1 MATKKQQHHTIWG
14 NIDIKYEDWVDGYKE
29 EMADRGEE
37 VPEEPD
43 ESEVLEWARE
53 LNDHYLDDERD
64 NLNRYAG
71 DILVI
76 GNIGTWRG
84 RVNGFKIMR
93 KKKLSDILYSN
104 CDYCEW
110 YSDGKNIRATMI
122 HHDGTDYLKYR
133 LIKPGVNVDHLEDRL
148 EDGKGMT
155 DNMIS
160 KYTKSLHPYVAK
172 IYGW

>member
-1 MATKKQQHHTIWG
+1 MAKECKKHVIWG

-29 EMADRGEE
+29 EMADRGED

-43 ESEVLEWARE
+43 EYEVLEWARE
-53 LNDHYLDDERD
+53 LNDHYLDDERA
-64 NLNRYAG
+64 NLNQYVG

-76 GNIGTWRG
+76 GDIGTWMG
-84 RVNGFKIMR
+84 RVTGFNIMR
-93 KKKLSDILYSN
+93 KKKLSDILYSG

-110 YSDGKNIRATMI
+110 YSDGKNIRAKMI

-155 DNMIS
+155 DNMIQ

-172 IYGW
+172 VYGW

>member
-1 MATKKQQHHTIWG
+1 MARECKKHVIWS
-14 NIDIKYEDWVDGYKE
+14 NIDIKYEDWVDDYKE
-29 EMADRGEE
+29 ELEFP
-37 VPEEPD
+37 PEHPD
-43 ESEVLEWARE
+43 EDDVLEWARE
-53 LNDHYLDDERD
+53 INNHYLDDERA
-64 NLNRYAG
+64 NLDQYVG

-76 GNIGTWRG
+76 GDIGTWMG
-84 RVNGFKIMR
+84 RVTGFNIMR
-93 KKKLSDILYSN
+93 KKKLSDILYSG

-155 DNMIS
+155 DNMIQ